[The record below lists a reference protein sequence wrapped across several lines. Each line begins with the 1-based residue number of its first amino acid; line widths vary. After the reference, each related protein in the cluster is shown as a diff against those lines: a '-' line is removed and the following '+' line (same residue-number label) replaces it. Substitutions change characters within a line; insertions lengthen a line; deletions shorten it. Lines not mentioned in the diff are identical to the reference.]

1 MDKAMKAN
9 GTRELNIEDM
19 GQVASGWEFHSE
31 GKYLTWLNGYDITC
45 PYCKN
50 ASADVV
56 KKIAARPSEV
66 LFRCEACRKDF
77 YLRWDRLYNKVIVVK
92 S

>member
-1 MDKAMKAN
+1 MSDKQ
-9 GTRELNIEDM
+9 ELNMEEM
-19 GQVASGWEFHSE
+19 GQVAGGWEFHSD
-31 GKYLTWLNGYDITC
+31 GKYHTWLNGYDIKC
-45 PYCKN
+45 PYCNN

-66 LFRCEACRKDF
+66 LFRCDACRKDF
-77 YLRWDRLYNKVIVVK
+77 YLRWDRLYNQVIVVK

>member
-1 MDKAMKAN
+1 MSNKQ
-9 GTRELNIEDM
+9 ELNIEDTA
-19 GQVASGWEFHSE
+19 QVVGGWKFQTE
-31 GKYLTWLNGYDITC
+31 GKALTWLNGYDITC

-56 KKIAARPSEV
+56 KKIAARTSEV

-77 YLRWDRLYNKVIVVK
+77 YLRWERLYNKVIVVK

>member
-1 MDKAMKAN
+1 MDNKEMEKK
-9 GTRELNIEDM
+9 ELNSEEL

-45 PYCKN
+45 PYCNN

-56 KKIAARPSEV
+56 KKIAASPSEV
-66 LFRCEACRKDF
+66 LFKCEVCRKNF